1 MGDVTL
7 IKNNIALAK
16 QKRNETGFYALIMAF
31 PTVQF
36 LIFYLYVHI
45 DSFLLPFQS
54 YDLVAGTMEWT
65 TSNFSLAFEVLFSQ
79 NILHGFSLNFLS
91 YGISLLVAMPLG
103 LLFSFY
109 IYKKNF
115 GSKFFRVILYLP
127 SIISSLVFVIIY
139 QNFVERAL
147 PTLWF
152 DLTGEKIK
160 GLIEDMNTRI
170 PALIFF
176 GIFMGFGSNVILY
189 TNAMLGIPDE
199 LVDAAKLDGAVGIKE
214 FIYITMP
221 SIWGTFSVF
230 FISGLMT
237 IFSGDLHAYAFF
249 GPTAPQNVQTYGYY
263 IFVETK
269 KAINIAD
276 YPDLAAMSILVSVV
290 VIPLVLFARWALRK
304 FGPSE
309 A

>member
-1 MGDVTL
+1 MGDVKVIRNKTVGMQK
-7 IKNNIALAK
+7 KNDV
-16 QKRNETGFYALIMAF
+16 GFYFLVMAF
-31 PTVQF
+31 PTIQF

-54 YDLVAGTMEWT
+54 YDLAAGTMSWT
-65 TSNFSLAFEVLFSQ
+65 TSNFKFAFDTLFSN
-79 NILHGFSLNFLS
+79 NILHGFGLNLMSYAVSLC
-91 YGISLLVAMPLG
+91 ISMPLS

-147 PTLWF
+147 PSLWMSM
-152 DLTGEKIK
+152 TGNQIQ
-160 GLIEDMNTRI
+160 GLIESIKTRI
-170 PALIFF
+170 PTIIFF

-189 TNAMLGIPDE
+189 TNAMLGISE
-199 LVDAAKLDGAVGIKE
+199 EMVEAAKLDGAVGIKE

-230 FISGLMT
+230 FINGLML
-237 IFSGDLHAYAFF
+237 IFSGDLNAYAFF
-249 GPTAPQNVQTYGYY
+249 GPTAPENVQTYGYY

-276 YPDLAAMSILVSVV
+276 YPDLAAISLLVSLV
-290 VIPLVLFARWALRK
+290 VIPLVLFARWALKK

-309 A
+309 E

>member
-1 MGDVTL
+1 MIRNKTVGT
-7 IKNNIALAK
+7 
-16 QKRNETGFYALIMAF
+16 QKKKDIGFYFLVMAF
-31 PTVQF
+31 PTIQF

-54 YDLVAGTMEWT
+54 YDLAAGTMSWT
-65 TSNFSLAFEVLFSQ
+65 TSNFKLAFDTLFSN
-79 NILHGFSLNFLS
+79 NILHGFGLNLVS
-91 YGISLLVAMPLG
+91 YAISICISMPLS

-139 QNFVERAL
+139 QNFVERAF
-147 PTLWF
+147 PSFWF
-152 DLTGEKIK
+152 SMTGNQIQ
-160 GLIEDMNTRI
+160 GLIEDIRTRI
-170 PALIFF
+170 PTIVFF

-189 TNAMLGIPDE
+189 TNAMLGISE
-199 LVDAAKLDGAVGIKE
+199 EMVEAARLDGAVGIKE

-221 SIWGTFSVF
+221 SIWRTFSVF
-230 FISGLMT
+230 FINGLML
-237 IFSGDLHAYAFF
+237 IFSGDLNAYAFF
-249 GPTAPQNVQTYGYY
+249 GPSAPENVQTYGYY

-276 YPDLAAMSILVSVV
+276 YPDLAAMSLLVSFV
-290 VIPLVLFARWALRK
+290 VIPLVLFARWALKK

-309 A
+309 E

>member
-7 IKNNIALAK
+7 IKATNALGK
-16 QKRNETGFYALIMAF
+16 QKRKETGFYILVMAF
-31 PTVQF
+31 PTIQF

-45 DSFLLPFQS
+45 DSFLLPFQF
-54 YDLVAGTMEWT
+54 YDLANGTMKWT
-65 TSNFSLAFEVLFSQ
+65 TENFSLAFDVLFSK
-79 NILHGFSLNFLS
+79 NILHGFSLNFMS
-91 YGISLLVAMPLG
+91 YGISICIAMPLS

-139 QNFVERAL
+139 QNFIERAF

-152 DLTGEKIK
+152 NLTGDKIK
-160 GLIEDMNTRI
+160 GLIENATTRI
-170 PALIFF
+170 PSLIFF

-189 TNAMLGIPDE
+189 TNAMLGISDE
-199 LVDAAKLDGAVGIKE
+199 IVDAAKLDGAVGIKE
-214 FIYITMP
+214 FIYITIP

-230 FISGLMT
+230 FINGLMT
-237 IFSGDLHAYAFF
+237 IFSGDLNAYAFF
-249 GPTAPQNVQTYGYY
+249 GPSAPNNVQTYGYY

-276 YPDLAAMSILVSVV
+276 YPDLAAMSLLVSCV
-290 VIPLVLFARWALRK
+290 VIPLVLFARWALKK

>member
-1 MGDVTL
+1 M
-7 IKNNIALAK
+7 IKNNGALGK
-16 QKRNETGFYALIMAF
+16 QKRKEQGFYILVMAL
-31 PTVQF
+31 PTIQF

-54 YDLVAGTMEWT
+54 YDLANGTMEWT
-65 TSNFSLAFEVLFSQ
+65 TKNFDLAFEALFSK
-79 NILHGFSLNFLS
+79 NIMHGFSLNLMS
-91 YGISLLVAMPLG
+91 YGISLLISMPLS

-115 GSKFFRVILYLP
+115 GSKFFRVVLYLP
-127 SIISSLVFVIIY
+127 SIISSLVVVIIY
-139 QNFVERAL
+139 QNFIERAL

-160 GLIEDMNTRI
+160 GLIEDATTRI
-170 PALIFF
+170 PSLIFF

-189 TNAMLGIPDE
+189 TNAMLGISDE
-199 LVDAAKLDGAVGIKE
+199 MVDAAKLDGAVGIKE
-214 FIYITMP
+214 FIYITVP
-221 SIWGTFSVF
+221 AIWGTFSVF
-230 FISGLMT
+230 FINGLMT
-237 IFSGDLHAYAFF
+237 IFSSDLNAYAFF
-249 GPTAPQNVQTYGYY
+249 GPTAPNNVQTYGYY

-276 YPDLAAMSILVSVV
+276 YPDLAAMALLVSLV
-290 VIPLVLFARWALRK
+290 VIPLVLIVRKLLKK

-309 A
+309 V

>member
-1 MGDVTL
+1 M
-7 IKNNIALAK
+7 IKNNGALGK
-16 QKRNETGFYALIMAF
+16 QKRKEQGFYILVMAL
-31 PTVQF
+31 PTIQF

-54 YDLVAGTMEWT
+54 YDLANGTMEWT
-65 TSNFSLAFEVLFSQ
+65 TKNFDLAFEALFSK
-79 NILHGFSLNFLS
+79 NIMHGFSLNLMS
-91 YGISLLVAMPLG
+91 YGISLLISMPLS

-115 GSKFFRVILYLP
+115 GSKFFRVVLYLP

-139 QNFVERAL
+139 QNFIERAL

-160 GLIEDMNTRI
+160 GLIEDATTRI
-170 PALIFF
+170 PSLIFF

-189 TNAMLGIPDE
+189 TNAMLGISDE
-199 LVDAAKLDGAVGIKE
+199 MVDAAKLDGAVGIKE
-214 FIYITMP
+214 FIYITVP
-221 SIWGTFSVF
+221 AIWGTFSVF
-230 FISGLMT
+230 FINGLMT
-237 IFSGDLHAYAFF
+237 IFSSDLNAYAFF
-249 GPTAPQNVQTYGYY
+249 GPTAPNNVQTYGYY

-276 YPDLAAMSILVSVV
+276 YPDLAAMALLVSLV
-290 VIPLVLFARWALRK
+290 VIPLVLIVRKLLKK

-309 A
+309 V